1 MKDTKRAPMKSRKD
15 IGEVVFPIEKL
26 MAARDASFSC
36 VHIEAVLESEH
47 DAAGPIKDRSHAAV
61 TGKSNPK

>member
-1 MKDTKRAPMKSRKD
+1 MKNRKD

-26 MAARDASFSC
+26 LSARDASFSC

-47 DAAGPIKDRSHAAV
+47 DTAGPIEDRSHAAV
-61 TGKSNPK
+61 TGKSDPK